1 MENELLQRYIS
12 GNATLEE
19 KQAFLCWVEAD
30 EQHMQEYKDYRK
42 LYDMQLWNTVIIEA
56 KQKKTFQI
64 NRYVRELI
72 KIAAIFVIS
81 FTLAY
86 TLFNLPDKKEIVWQ
100 TLHVP
105 AGQRAELLL
114 ADGTKVWLHAMTTLT
129 FPTQFEEGK
138 REVTLDGE
146 GYFDV
151 TKDEMNPFIVKT
163 ELHDVKVFG
172 TEFNTTAYKHANI
185 FTTSLLEGKV
195 DVIAKETGQTIH
207 LEPGECAYSVNGKL
221 HERAIAHADYFR
233 WREGLLCFNNLRMD
247 LLLDRLQLCYAIKI
261 EIQNKKIL
269 KNYYTGKFRTKDGI
283 EHVLRVLQLHNNF
296 QFTKDEETNII
307 YIK

>member
-19 KQAFLCWVEAD
+19 KQTFLCWIEAD
-30 EQHMQEYKDYRK
+30 ERHMQEFKECRK
-42 LYDMQLWNTVIIEA
+42 SYDVQLWHAMAIQA
-56 KQKKTFQI
+56 KQKKTFHI

-72 KIAAIFVIS
+72 KVAAIFVIS
-81 FTLAY
+81 FGLTY
-86 TLFNLPDKKEIVWQ
+86 TLFALSDKKETILQ

-114 ADGTKVWLHAMTTLT
+114 ADGTKVWLHAMTTLI
-129 FPTQFEEGK
+129 FPTQFEDGK

-151 TKDEMNPFIVKT
+151 TTDEINPFIVKT
-163 ELHDVKVFG
+163 ELHDLKVFG
-172 TEFNTTAYKHANI
+172 TEFNATAYKQTND
-185 FTTSLLEGKV
+185 FSTSLLKGKI
-195 DVIAKETGQTIH
+195 DVIAKKTGQIIH
-207 LEPGECAYSVNGKL
+207 LEPGECAYDVNGKL
-221 HERAIAHADYFR
+221 YKKSISYTDYFR

-247 LLLDRLQLCYAIKI
+247 LLLDKLQLCYGIKI

-269 KNYYTGKFRTKDGI
+269 KNYYTGKFRTKDGV
-283 EHVLRVLQLHNNF
+283 EHALRVLQLYNSF
-296 QFTKDEETNII
+296 QFIKDEVTNVIC
-307 YIK
+307 IK

>member
-207 LEPGECAYSVNGKL
+207 LEPGECAYDVNGKL
-221 HERAIAHADYFR
+221 HERAIPHAD
-233 WREGLLCFNNLRMD
+233 
-247 LLLDRLQLCYAIKI
+247 
-261 EIQNKKIL
+261 
-269 KNYYTGKFRTKDGI
+269 
-283 EHVLRVLQLHNNF
+283 
-296 QFTKDEETNII
+296 
-307 YIK
+307 